1 MGRCV
6 FCQSLG
12 AEAIDRSARNFV
24 DEVLELT
31 IGRGVDVVVDCA
43 GAENLNANLQA
54 VAIGGRIVLLAT
66 LQPNATIE
74 LQTVIDKQ
82 LVICGGSNRARE
94 PSFRRYLAAQLR
106 EHVWP
111 LLEGGAIKPT
121 LHHVTRIAHVMA
133 RPTRGPPTPFLR
145 CLHSFLTQCRMCSY
159 LPPSIWCARE
169 V

>member
-66 LQPNATIE
+66 LQPNTTIE

-82 LVICGGSNRARE
+82 LIICGGSNRARE